1 MTRSSHEHDH
11 NDDRDKAAALL
22 IQRNYRGY
30 RTRRQ
35 LDGCNISA
43 DTRWSDA
50 VHRLRLEQANKS
62 SNKGENDV
70 TSRWKRGQL
79 LAGQI
84 AGGEKMDSSPA
95 NQGRDGG
102 ADASVEGGPSL
113 ETAHR
118 TDGEQKLAQGDTKV
132 GHVPGAQE
140 NGKVDNIRSIA
151 DPHQKALKL
160 IEWWTRA
167 SKAQELS
174 KMMEEQYWLEM
185 VDRKHRYGSNLKYY
199 HKAWQE
205 ADTRDNFFKWLDQG
219 DGKKVSLDDCPRER
233 LDSEC
238 VIYLSSEQRRN
249 YIVDIENGKLVWRR
263 NRKPVDTKR
272 NKHKDLGKGRGI
284 VDIDEEEQHELR
296 KDRERRAL
304 QRGVSE
310 SSLDSYLDGSSSS
323 SSSSSSS
330 NDGEQMSKEEK
341 NKAAKHYQ
349 SKGHGKSRKLDVLHS
364 SNWSDMLLRKTIGN
378 NTWIY
383 VFNSRHE
390 LYVGLKLTGYFQHSS
405 FLYGGRVLS
414 AGLLKV
420 DNGTLTSLSP
430 LSGHYRAG
438 TAHFR
443 YFVKKLQDSGVD
455 LDRVALSKSL
465 LMLAGMEKYGKAMG
479 KVKGGKKQDRKEK
492 NRTQAKGEDEDGK
505 GEKQSLASRLKQKL
519 HLGSR
524 KEEADER
531 EEADTEDEPGE
542 FARLKEKFKPS

>member
-43 DTRWSDA
+43 DTRLSDA

-95 NQGRDGG
+95 IQGGDGG
-102 ADASVEGGPSL
+102 ADAPVEGGPSL

-132 GHVPGAQE
+132 GHVPGAPE

-167 SKAQELS
+167 GKAQELS

-272 NKHKDLGKGRGI
+272 NKHKDLGNGRGI

-310 SSLDSYLDGSSSS
+310 SSLDSYLD
-323 SSSSSSS
+323 
-330 NDGEQMSKEEK
+330 EEK

-349 SKGHGKSRKLDVLHS
+349 SKGHGKSRKLDALHS
-364 SNWSDMLLRKTIGN
+364 SNWSDMLLRKAIGN
-378 NTWIY
+378 NTWVY
-383 VFNSRHE
+383 VFSSRHE

-479 KVKGGKKQDRKEK
+479 KVKGGKKQDRKKEK
-492 NRTQAKGEDEDGK
+492 NRTQAKGEDEDRK

-531 EEADTEDEPGE
+531 EEADTEDEPGG